1 MVKRNLIIADTKS
14 DKLVARI
21 FVNKY
26 HCYGDRYQLQIKRT
40 TLKPNDISMK
50 MNCRSIEHIS
60 SC

>member
-26 HCYGDRYQLQIKRT
+26 HCYGDRYHY
-40 TLKPNDISMK
+40 
-50 MNCRSIEHIS
+50 RSKEPP
-60 SC
+60 